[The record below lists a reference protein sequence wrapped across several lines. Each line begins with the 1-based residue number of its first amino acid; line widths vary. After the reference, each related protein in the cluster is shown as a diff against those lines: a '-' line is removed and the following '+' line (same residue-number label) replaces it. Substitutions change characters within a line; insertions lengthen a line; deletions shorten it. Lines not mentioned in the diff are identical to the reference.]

1 MAQYYTKIN
10 TLYKRYGVDESERN
24 HPLKNCI
31 KIGDYSDKTTGLL
44 KDLKWECTEKIDG
57 RNMSAMLTT
66 DGATWHMT
74 IHGKT
79 ENANTPAPLLE
90 RMNEIFN
97 ASKMVEIFTYRGELP
112 KETIQVFGEGYGAKI
127 QKGGNY
133 IKNGVDFILFD
144 VKIGNTW
151 LTRDACEDIA
161 KKFGIKIVPLI
172 GYMTIPE
179 AEEYV
184 RKGFKSVIA
193 ENKDYDAEGLV
204 CKAPMGLLD
213 RMGRR
218 IITKIKTCDYR
229 DLERKMN
236 K

>member
-10 TLYKRYGVDESERN
+10 TLYKRYGIDESERN

-31 KIGDYSDKTTGLL
+31 KIGDYSDKTTELL

-57 RNMSAMLTT
+57 TNMSVMLTR
-66 DGATWHMT
+66 GESGLCGI

-79 ENANTPAPLLE
+79 ENANIPAPLLE
-90 RMNEIFN
+90 RMHEIFPL
-97 ASKMVEIFTYRGELP
+97 SKLIEVFNYKGELP

-133 IKNGVDFILFD
+133 IKDGVDFILFD
-144 VKIGNTW
+144 VKVGDIW

-161 KKFGIKIVPLI
+161 EKLGIKIVPLI

-184 RKGFKSVIA
+184 REGFKSVIA

-229 DLERKMN
+229 ELERKLN